1 LLLNAGRAAIDQY
14 LLPAGPTAA
23 NAAVVADTVSQT
35 SRLFGS
41 GLILLHSGL
50 PGRLQELRIQYPN
63 VTYLLHWNSLHW
75 YSIYLPDVTLRA

>member
-1 LLLNAGRAAIDQY
+1 MRRDTSLILLLSAGRAAIDQY

-23 NAAVVADTVSQT
+23 NAAVVSQT

-63 VTYLLHWNSLHW
+63 VTYLLHW